1 MERNIEKYV
10 EDYKN
15 QPFRQDHELIRK
27 EFLIEHLRKMDFRS
41 ILEVGC
47 GFDSIANSL
56 DSENGFEKKV
66 MLAGNPSSLNPI
78 GTAIAG
84 WQA

>member
-1 MERNIEKYV
+1 MASWYA
-10 EDYKN
+10 
-15 QPFRQDHELIRK
+15 FA
-27 EFLIEHLRKMDFRS
+27 
-41 ILEVGC
+41 
-47 GFDSIANSL
+47 IASSL
-56 DSENGFEKKV
+56 DSENGFAKKV